1 MASTPTTKSQ
11 VQAYRF
17 VIRRMESA
25 LVRKDPVMLHDP
37 MRSHKRATV
46 VGVILGA
53 VGLLVFAIFGL
64 FSPQQSL
71 PASGIVIGAQSGQV
85 YVVSQD
91 PYQLIPVFNVA
102 SARLLLMVEAN
113 HGAPVEPSSSGSTN
127 SASAQQLVAPVTVS
141 DSQLTN
147 IPMGRLTGIPDGPQ
161 QLPAPNSGTNNW
173 AVCDNIGA
181 PNPIGQAGPVTPTT
195 TVLAGVSNI
204 GRNLGQTEALLVQ
217 APNNGQEYLIYDGTP
232 NTNNGED
239 DSAVA
244 APIDMTDPHV
254 VDAFG
259 LQGVKPRQISAAL
272 LGAIP
277 QVTEIKNPVKGMSG
291 TPSDYTLPG
300 GLQVGQSFSV
310 SNESGP
316 DTFFVAL
323 PGGIQKV
330 SETVAQIVQYEQGTQ
345 KTPPRFTDP
354 QVSSIKSAQGL
365 DVATYPQQIP
375 GTYVDSSAQQ
385 VTCLGWSTDTSNPN
399 KPLVRTKVT
408 LDTKLEIPND
418 PNNPSVPMQAVPI
431 GQASPSGQKVD
442 AFFMDPSHQSLAVHA
457 ATNPNEFSTGPIYI
471 VSGRGVKYSVADETT
486 AKGLGIAAAS
496 GADGLSAA
504 PESILQLLPSSAQTL
519 STENVMRTFD
529 SVPVQNNAG
538 YYITPSS
545 QQNSAGGN

>member
-71 PASGIVIGAQSGQV
+71 PSKGIVIGAQSGQV

-113 HGAPVEPSSSGSTN
+113 KGAPVEPGSSGS
-127 SASAQQLVAPVTVS
+127 SSAQPDLTPPTTVD

-161 QLPAPNSGTNNW
+161 QLPAPNTGTNNW
-173 AVCDNIGA
+173 AVCDNIG
-181 PNPIGQAGPVTPTT
+181 PPSLIGQPGPVAPTT
-195 TVLAGVSNI
+195 TVLAGISNI
-204 GRNLGQTEALLVQ
+204 GRNLAQNEALLVQ
-217 APNNGQEYLIYDGTP
+217 APNNGQQYLIYDGTP
-232 NTNNGED
+232 NANNDED

-254 VDAFG
+254 VNAFQ
-259 LQGVKPRQISAAL
+259 LQGIKPRQISAAL

-277 QVTEIKNPVKGMSG
+277 QVTEIKNPVQGKSG
-291 TPSDYTLPG
+291 APENYTLPG

-310 SNESGP
+310 ANESGP
-316 DTFFVAL
+316 DTYFVAL
-323 PGGIQKV
+323 PDGIQKV
-330 SETVAQIVQYEQGTQ
+330 SETVAQIVQYEQTGHA
-345 KTPPRFTDP
+345 TPPRLTDS
-354 QVSSIKSAQGL
+354 QVSNIKTVHEL
-365 DVATYPQQIP
+365 DVDSYPQQVP

-385 VTCLGWSTDTSNPN
+385 VTCLGWSADTSNPG

-408 LDTKLEIPND
+408 VDTQLEIPND
-418 PNNPSVPMQAVPI
+418 PNNPSVKMQPVPI
-431 GQASPSGQKVD
+431 GQASPSGQKID
-442 AFFMDPSHQSLAVHA
+442 AFFMDPHHQSLAVHA
-457 ATNPNEFSTGPIYI
+457 ATNPNEFRNGPIYI
-471 VSGRGVKYSVADETT
+471 VSGRGVKYSVVDETT
-486 AKGLGIAAAS
+486 AQGLGIAT
-496 GADGLSAA
+496 GGTTDGLSAA

-519 STENVMRTFD
+519 STVNVMRTFD

>member
-46 VGVILGA
+46 VGVILAA

-64 FSPQQSL
+64 FSPQQAL
-71 PASGIVIGAQSGQV
+71 PTSGIVIGAQSGQV
-85 YVVSQD
+85 YVVSQN

-113 HGAPVEPSSSGSTN
+113 HGAPVEPSGSGS
-127 SASAQQLVAPVTVS
+127 SSSQQQQLVAPTTVN
-141 DSQLTN
+141 DSQLTS

-161 QLPAPNSGTNNW
+161 QLPAPNTGTSNW
-173 AVCDNIGA
+173 AVCDNIGPA
-181 PNPIGQAGPVTPTT
+181 NPIGQTGPVTPTT
-195 TVLAGVSNI
+195 TVLAGISNI
-204 GRNLGQTEALLVQ
+204 GTTLGQTQALLVQ

-232 NTNNGED
+232 NINNGED

-244 APIDMTDPHV
+244 APIDASDSHII
-254 VDAFG
+254 DAFS
-259 LQGVKPRQISAAL
+259 LQNVKPRQISAAL

-277 QVTEIKNPVKGMSG
+277 QVTEIKNPVAGKSG
-291 TPSDYTLPG
+291 APLDYTLPL
-300 GLQVGQSFSV
+300 GLQVGQSFGV
-310 SNESGP
+310 SNASGP
-316 DTFFVAL
+316 DTYFVAL
-323 PGGIQKV
+323 PDGIQKV
-330 SETVAQIVQYEQGTQ
+330 SETVAQIVQYEQNAQ
-345 KTPPRFTDP
+345 KTPPRLTDT
-354 QVSSIKSAQGL
+354 QVSNIKTVHEL
-365 DVATYPQQIP
+365 DVDSYPQTVP
-375 GTYVDSSAQQ
+375 STYVDSSAQQ
-385 VTCLGWSTDTSNPN
+385 VTCLGWSADTSNPG

-418 PNNPSVPMQAVPI
+418 PNNPSVQMQPVPI
-431 GQASPSGQKVD
+431 GQPSPSGQKID
-442 AFFMDPSHQSLAVHA
+442 SFFMDPSHQAVAVHA
-457 ATNPNEFSTGPIYI
+457 ATNQNEFGNGPIYI
-471 VSGRGVKYSVADETT
+471 VAGRGVKYSVIDETT
-486 AKGLGIAAAS
+486 AQGLGIATS
-496 GADGLSAA
+496 GASDGLSAA

-529 SVPVQNNAG
+529 SVAVQNNAG

>member
-71 PASGIVIGAQSGQV
+71 PTSGIVIGSESGQV

-113 HGAPVEPSSSGSTN
+113 KGAPVEPSASGSSSS
-127 SASAQQLVAPVTVS
+127 SAPQITAPVTVS

-161 QLPAPNSGTNNW
+161 QLPAPNTGTNNW
-173 AVCDNIGA
+173 AVCDDIGA
-181 PNPIGQAGPVTPTT
+181 PNPIGQTGPVEPTT
-195 TVLAGVSNI
+195 TVLAGIGNI
-204 GRNLGQTEALLVQ
+204 GRNLAQNEALLVQ

-232 NTNNGED
+232 NTNNNED

-244 APIDMTDPHV
+244 APIDSNDEHV
-254 VDAFG
+254 MHAFG

-277 QVTEIKNPVKGMSG
+277 QVTEIQNPVKGKSG
-291 TPSDYTLPG
+291 APTDYTLPQG
-300 GLQVGQSFSV
+300 IQVGQAFRV
-310 SNESGP
+310 ANASGP
-316 DTFFVAL
+316 DTFFIAL
-323 PGGIQKV
+323 PDGIQKV
-330 SETVAQIVQYEQGTQ
+330 SESVAQIALYEQGGETALPRLTDTQ
-345 KTPPRFTDP
+345 
-354 QVSSIKSAQGL
+354 VGNIKPVNEL
-365 DVATYPQQIP
+365 DVSTYPDEVP
-375 GTYVDSSAQQ
+375 SVYVDSSAQQ
-385 VTCLGWSTDTSNPN
+385 VTCLGWSADTSNPGN
-399 KPLVRTKVT
+399 PLVRTKVT
-408 LDTKLEIPND
+408 VDTQLEIPND
-418 PNNPSVPMQAVPI
+418 PNNPSVKMAPVPI
-431 GQASPSGQKVD
+431 GQPSPSGQKID

-457 ATNPNEFSTGPIYI
+457 ASNANEFRSGPIYI

-486 AKGLGIAAAS
+486 AQGLGIATGGA
-496 GADGLSAA
+496 ADGLSAA

-519 STENVMRTFD
+519 STENVLRTFD

-545 QQNSAGGN
+545 QQNSAGGS